1 MAASES
7 PDSSRKRKR
16 DTETVE
22 ELEIDINLPEP
33 LSKKALRKA
42 KKSKSTAPDGTE
54 DSTEG
59 KTATEA
65 DSKTNRSAWGVWI
78 GNLPWTVTKNELREW
93 FTKNGSI
100 TDSQITRVHMAPP
113 PKSNDSRNS
122 RVKFSNR
129 GYAYVDFDSQ
139 ELLDSA

>member
-16 DTETVE
+16 DTEAVE
-22 ELEIDINLPEP
+22 ELEIDITLPEP

-54 DSTEG
+54 ESTEG
-59 KTATEA
+59 KTATET
-65 DSKTNRSAWGVWI
+65 DSKANRSAWGIWI

-93 FTKNGSI
+93 FVKKGTI
-100 TDSQITRVHMAPP
+100 TDPQITRVHIPPP

-122 RVKFSNR
+122 RVKFNNR
-129 GYAYVDFDSQ
+129 GFAYVDFDS
-139 ELLDSA
+139 